1 MGRDSP
7 LDKDHKNEDRSAKAD
22 VKRNRTTP
30 EKAKSRSKSRSL
42 SPGADLAAVLEK
54 LDEDFEIFPMTTFD
68 DTEPDLPA
76 SPTPVTAE
84 THRSLESIPELMET
98 TTTTTTPERME
109 SSVSCDP
116 PVTKSCV
123 DDVNEDELLGMS
135 DDEISL
141 GGNDIE
147 LDDLF
152 NSDDS
157 ESENEGR
164 FKSGA
169 KTNKVKPTTVMP
181 FSKLGTS
188 SVTAVTSELTLNNR
202 RDTSRDDGRRRRDD
216 MRRDWR
222 SRPRPDTRKQEAAK
236 EESVVKK
243 FKPLVEEKKRSNTPG
258 KSCRQP
264 FPPSKLIHA

>member
-1 MGRDSP
+1 MRRSPPARSSNNNKPFTRGRDSP
-7 LDKDHKNEDRSAKAD
+7 PETKNHKVEVKSD
-22 VKRNRTTP
+22 VKRNRTP

-54 LDEDFEIFPMTTFD
+54 LDEDFEIFPMTSFD
-68 DTEPDLPA
+68 DTETDLQEPMSPVVETQKSPDKP
-76 SPTPVTAE
+76 
-84 THRSLESIPELMET
+84 PEQPKE
-98 TTTTTTPERME
+98 
-109 SSVSCDP
+109 
-116 PVTKSCV
+116 VTKMDTSEKRSSV

-152 NSDDS
+152 NSEDS

-169 KTNKVKPTTVMP
+169 KSSKVKPTTVMP

-188 SVTAVTSELTLNNR
+188 SVTAVTSELTPNDR
-202 RDTSRDDGRRRRDD
+202 RETHRDEDRRRRDD
-216 MRRDWR
+216 TRRDWR
-222 SRPRPDTRKQEAAK
+222 SRAPRPDNRKEEVAK

-243 FKPLVEEKKRSNTPG
+243 FKPLVDDKKRSNTPG
-258 KSCRQP
+258 EFIFCFVR
-264 FPPSKLIHA
+264 I